1 MNYEI
6 ITAPLIGAI
15 IGTVTNGIAIRM
27 LFRPWNPVYIG
38 KFQLPF
44 TPGLIPKEKPRIA
57 KAIAKVIG
65 NNLLDDE
72 TIRKT
77 LLSDELKGKIAGA
90 VESQINALSENTD
103 TLSVFLESK
112 GIMSIIDEKEHTLKD
127 SAAGSITSK
136 MIELKVSASLID
148 FASDEFEKNSN
159 PLIAG
164 FASKAI
170 SSARDS
176 LTAKIDGLITD
187 KAPSI
192 ISGLIDRE
200 YDKLKDKPVNEC
212 LSYLLQKF
220 PDYKEKLWSVYYSF
234 IDKYLTN
241 LLNGFNI
248 SNIVEQKI
256 NEFELPELEKI
267 IMEIAK
273 KELNALV
280 ALGGLLGFLMGFINV
295 LIN

>member
-6 ITAPLIGAI
+6 ITAPLIGAV
-15 IGTVTNGIAIRM
+15 IGTVTNGIAIKM
-27 LFRPWNPVYIG
+27 LFRPWKPVYIG

-57 KAIAKVIG
+57 KAIAKVVG

-77 LLSDELKGKIAGA
+77 LLSDEIKNKITDA
-90 VESQINALSENTD
+90 VESKIDSLSENTE
-103 TLSVFLESK
+103 TISAFLEAK
-112 GIMSIIDEKEHTLKD
+112 GIMNVIDEKELTLKD

-176 LTAKIDGLITD
+176 LIVKIDGLITE

-192 ISGLIDRE
+192 ISGLIDKE
-200 YDKLKDKPVNEC
+200 YVKLKDKPVNEC
-212 LSYLLQKF
+212 LEYLKGKF
-220 PDYKEKLWSVYYSF
+220 PDYKEKLWSLYLGF
-234 IDKYLTN
+234 INKYLTN

-256 NEFELPELEKI
+256 NEFELPELEKL
-267 IMEIAK
+267 IMDIAR